1 MPRTSS
7 STLLAP
13 VAARQR
19 CPQCLR
25 ALRSCICALARP
37 VEHSVELLIL
47 QHPMEVHEAKGTARL
62 LHLCLP
68 HSRILVGEQ
77 LPPADLQ
84 QALFGDWRADAH
96 TGTGTGSHT
105 DTGSHASSGHT
116 KIQPLLLYPDLPA
129 QVLQASEPLPEEQAV
144 CATQAGRL
152 APVQRLVVLDGT
164 WRKSRKMLYLNP
176 LLAQLPRLSLD
187 HVTGSAYRIR
197 KAQASGQLSSF
208 EAAALALAQLQ
219 GWGPQHP
226 AVLQLD
232 QVFHA
237 LMDQH
242 ERLRPPATPP
252 VTPSGSSNGHS
263 DGCN

>member
-1 MPRTSS
+1 MSLTLSS
-7 STLLAP
+7 SPAEPAAP
-13 VAARQR
+13 RQR

-68 HSRILVGEQ
+68 HSRILIGEQ
-77 LPPADLQ
+77 LQAEELK
-84 QALFGDWRADAH
+84 QALFGDWRSDA
-96 TGTGTGSHT
+96 GRET
-105 DTGSHASSGHT
+105 DTAANHA
-116 KIQPLLLYPDLPA
+116 KVQPILLYPDLPQA
-129 QVLQASEPLPEEQAV
+129 PALTASEPLLESAPAL
-144 CATQAGRL
+144 ATQASQQP
-152 APVQRLVVLDGT
+152 AIERLVVLDGT

-187 HVTGSAYRIR
+187 HVTASAYRIR

-208 EAAALALAQLQ
+208 EAAALALSQLQ
-219 GWGPQHP
+219 NWGPQHP
-226 AVLQLD
+226 AMLSLD
-232 QVFHA
+232 QVFHS

-242 ERLRPPATPP
+242 ESLRPPAT
-252 VTPSGSSNGHS
+252 VASAQNSVSKS
-263 DGCN
+263 CD

>member
-1 MPRTSS
+1 MSLTLSS
-7 STLLAP
+7 SPAEPAAP
-13 VAARQR
+13 RQR

-68 HSRILVGEQ
+68 HSRILIGEQ
-77 LPPADLQ
+77 LQADELQ
-84 QALFGDWRADAH
+84 QALFGDWRSDA
-96 TGTGTGSHT
+96 GRET
-105 DTGSHASSGHT
+105 DTAANHA
-116 KIQPLLLYPDLPA
+116 KVQPILLYPDLPQA
-129 QVLQASEPLPEEQAV
+129 PALTASEPLLESAPAL
-144 CATQAGRL
+144 ATQASPL
-152 APVQRLVVLDGT
+152 PAIQRLVVLDGT

-187 HVTGSAYRIR
+187 HVTASAYRIR
-197 KAQASGQLSSF
+197 KAPASGQLSSF
-208 EAAALALAQLQ
+208 EAATLALAQLQ
-219 GWGPQHP
+219 DWGPQHP

-242 ERLRPPATPP
+242 ERLRPPATLPGAP
-252 VTPSGSSNGHS
+252 NSHN

>member
-1 MPRTSS
+1 MSLTLSS
-7 STLLAP
+7 SPAEPAAP
-13 VAARQR
+13 RQR

-68 HSRILVGEQ
+68 HSRILIGEQ
-77 LPPADLQ
+77 LQANELK
-84 QALFGDWRADAH
+84 QALFGNWLSDA
-96 TGTGTGSHT
+96 GRET
-105 DTGSHASSGHT
+105 DTAANHA
-116 KIQPLLLYPDLPA
+116 KVQPILLYPDLPQA
-129 QVLQASEPLPEEQAV
+129 PALTASEPLLESAPAL
-144 CATQAGRL
+144 ATQASQQP
-152 APVQRLVVLDGT
+152 AIQRLVVLDGT

-187 HVTGSAYRIR
+187 HVTASAYRIR

-219 GWGPQHP
+219 NWGPQHP
-226 AVLQLD
+226 AVLSLD
-232 QVFHA
+232 QVFHS

-242 ERLRPPATPP
+242 ESLRPPATVAPAQNS
-252 VTPSGSSNGHS
+252 VSKSC
-263 DGCN
+263 D